1 MPTIL
6 LKDKIDGVRAQ
17 QFQLAYICDKIH
29 PSHKNWLICVV
40 KYIICGG

>member
-1 MPTIL
+1 MPTNL

-17 QFQLAYICDKIH
+17 QFPLAYICDKNH
-29 PSHKNWLICVV
+29 PSHKNWLSYVV